1 MQASTHES
9 FARED
14 KTQVGSERSF
24 GIVMAVVFA
33 LIAALNLWHEGRVW
47 PWLGGIAAL
56 FLAAA
61 YLWPAGLK
69 PLNKLWFRF
78 GLLLHAV
85 ISPLVMG
92 LLFYVA
98 VLPTGLVMRAMGR
111 DLLRLKREPDSDS
124 YWIVRRPPGP
134 EPQTMKDQF

>member
-1 MQASTHES
+1 MASTHES

-14 KTQVGSERSF
+14 HTQAGYERSF
-24 GIVMAVVFA
+24 GIVMAVLFA
-33 LIAALNLWHEGRVW
+33 LLAALNLWHEGRVW
-47 PWLGGIAAL
+47 PYLAGLAAL

-61 YLWPAGLK
+61 YLWPASLK

-85 ISPLVMG
+85 VSPLIMG

-98 VLPTGLVMRAMGR
+98 VWPTGVVMRAMGR

-124 YWIVRRPPGP
+124 YWIVR
-134 EPQTMKDQF
+134 